1 MLGVRSELF
10 GVRSELARL
19 LGVCSEFARSWPGV
33 CSEYVRSCPGVDSE
47 LARSSFGDA
56 RSCLGASPGSP
67 PIGRRHIFGRVVLEN
82 LAKQKFCLADSF
94 DKRMFGRARE
104 GIPTRRALPNKNF
117 VWQPVPSFFDVS
129 RVRSCDPV
137 HPVCDVWGVKF
148 IVFLVLGPSLAKQNL
163 CLAGPG
169 GSGCL
174 PGLCQTS
181 SCHRGLP
188 NKIFVW
194 QGFPRARG

>member
-1 MLGVRSELF
+1 MGLVRSSLGV
-10 GVRSELARL
+10 GP
-19 LGVCSEFARSWPGV
+19 EFARSTFGVAPELTRSWLGVLPVMPGV
-33 CSEYVRSCPGVDSE
+33 
-47 LARSSFGDA
+47 
-56 RSCLGASPGSP
+56 ASALPRGSP
-67 PIGRRHIFGRVVLEN
+67 PIGRRHIVGRGFLEN
-82 LAKQKFCLADSF
+82 LAKQKFCLADPC

-104 GIPTRRALPNKNF
+104 GIPTRRALPNKNC

-129 RVRSCDPV
+129 RARSCDPV

-148 IVFLVLGPSLAKQNL
+148 IVFLVLGPSLAKQNF